1 MVKCRCRRKVGHVAI
16 DRLWPL
22 SFMTFRAINTLDVF
36 SSCSFSNN
44 LAGPRREIVSG
55 PKGILR
61 QGRLQV
67 RNTKLL
73 IAGIAALFA
82 ASSFQAVAY
91 IKPTAKPGIESS
103 VELTAGKKKSK
114 KKVAKKAS
122 KKSKATKVAA
132 LTKSCG
138 TFMYRK
144 DGKCVDARAK
154 K

>member
-1 MVKCRCRRKVGHVAI
+1 M
-16 DRLWPL
+16 
-22 SFMTFRAINTLDVF
+22 
-36 SSCSFSNN
+36 
-44 LAGPRREIVSG
+44 
-55 PKGILR
+55 
-61 QGRLQV
+61 

-114 KKVAKKAS
+114 KKAS

-132 LTKSCG
+132 AKSCG
-138 TFMYRK
+138 TFMYSK
-144 DGKCVDARAK
+144 GGKCVDARAK

>member
-1 MVKCRCRRKVGHVAI
+1 MQN
-16 DRLWPL
+16 
-22 SFMTFRAINTLDVF
+22 S
-36 SSCSFSNN
+36 
-44 LAGPRREIVSG
+44 
-55 PKGILR
+55 
-61 QGRLQV
+61 
-67 RNTKLL
+67 KLM

-91 IKPTAKPGIESS
+91 TKPSAKPGIESS

-114 KKVAKKAS
+114 KKVTKKKAS

-132 LTKSCG
+132 ATKSCG
-138 TFMYRK
+138 TFMYSK